1 MTAHIYEEGSQQKGM
16 VINMGK
22 PRIIIADTDLNYITL
37 LELKF
42 VEELFDKVNLEMIT
56 DKEYFDSLFLTPQ
69 KADVMIVSDDFYR
82 ETLTIHNDIENIFLI
97 TENNT
102 GQQTLHKNVIEI
114 YKYSNVNIIYSQIAG
129 ASGLGAKA
137 SNNSA
142 PKKSQIILFFSAT
155 GGVGKTLL
163 SMSVAAALANQFRQ
177 VLYINAGHLQTFQ
190 QHFKQQGAI
199 ISIDTYAKLTA
210 KSDNAYPVIKE
221 YIRKEKFSYVPP
233 FKASLVALGMSYKI
247 YESLA
252 ISAKKTGEYDYIIV
266 DTETALHESNMNL
279 LNTADRVV
287 FVMNQNESS
296 VVAANMMVDNING
309 LNSDKHIFI
318 CNNFDKQKN
327 NAIVTMN
334 KGLKFSVDEYVN
346 HVLEDTETG
355 REVSYEEM
363 AENESIK
370 KIAMFLMT

>member
-82 ETLTIHNDIENIFLI
+82 ETLTIHNDIENIFFFSY
-97 TENNT
+97 NNT

-142 PKKSQIILFFSAT
+142 PKKSQII
-155 GGVGKTLL
+155 
-163 SMSVAAALANQFRQ
+163 
-177 VLYINAGHLQTFQ
+177 Y
-190 QHFKQQGAI
+190 
-199 ISIDTYAKLTA
+199 
-210 KSDNAYPVIKE
+210 
-221 YIRKEKFSYVPP
+221 
-233 FKASLVALGMSYKI
+233 
-247 YESLA
+247 
-252 ISAKKTGEYDYIIV
+252 
-266 DTETALHESNMNL
+266 
-279 LNTADRVV
+279 
-287 FVMNQNESS
+287 
-296 VVAANMMVDNING
+296 
-309 LNSDKHIFI
+309 
-318 CNNFDKQKN
+318 QK
-327 NAIVTMN
+327 
-334 KGLKFSVDEYVN
+334 D
-346 HVLEDTETG
+346 
-355 REVSYEEM
+355 
-363 AENESIK
+363 
-370 KIAMFLMT
+370 

>member
-1 MTAHIYEEGSQQKGM
+1 M
-16 VINMGK
+16 VIDMGK

-42 VEELFDKVNLEMIT
+42 VEELFDKVNLEVIT
-56 DKEYFDSLFLTPQ
+56 DREYFDSLFLTPQ
-69 KADVMIVSDDFYR
+69 KADVVIVSDDFYK
-82 ETLTIHNDIENIFLI
+82 ETLTIHNDIENVFLI
-97 TENNT
+97 TENSNGT
-102 GQQTLHKNVIEI
+102 QISDKNIVEI
-114 YKYSNVNIIYSQIAG
+114 YKYSNVNVIYSQIAG
-129 ASGLGAKA
+129 ASALGAKA
-137 SNNSA
+137 SGNSE
-142 PKKSQIILFFSAT
+142 PKKSQIILFFSAA

-163 SMSVAAALANQFRQ
+163 SMSVAAALANQFRH

-199 ISIDTYAKLTA
+199 ISIDTYAKLVA
-210 KSDNAYPVIKE
+210 NNANAYPVIKE
-221 YIRKEKFSYVPP
+221 YIRKEIFSYVPP
-233 FKASLVALGMSYKI
+233 FKASLVALGMPYKI

-252 ISAKKTGEYDYIIV
+252 TSAKKTGEYDYIIV
-266 DTETALHESNMNL
+266 DAETAFHESNMNL

-296 VVAANMMVDNING
+296 VAAVNMMVDNING
-309 LNSDKHIFI
+309 LSSDKHIFI
-318 CNNFDKQKN
+318 CNNFDKRKN

-334 KGLKFSVDEYVN
+334 KELKFSIDEYVN
-346 HVLEDTETG
+346 HVREDIDTG
-355 REVSYEEM
+355 KEVSYEEM